1 MTLGDIAKKARSLVN
16 ANITNYSDA
25 DLLIDINLWMQKVA
39 TMILE
44 SQDEMDFD
52 DMRNTTYPIKN
63 IALVAGQRDY
73 PIPVT
78 EKMLKFKRLDVTYDG
93 TNFYKAEPIDSSEID
108 YGIGKSTSTTQE
120 ANLDALF
127 PKNRPRYD
135 IKYGSI
141 FIYPRA
147 VASEVS
153 AGALMNAEWYRQIT
167 PFTSADYTSVITDS
181 TVVPGFDDPFHP
193 ILSYGPA
200 FEFAL
205 SRGKPE
211 AKSIQA
217 MLQDYEIR
225 LKQAYSSKEKDRQFV
240 IGANLP
246 NYGSKG
252 RNWSAIDTIYRP

>member
-1 MTLGDIAKKARSLVN
+1 LTLGDIAKKARSLSN
-16 ANITNYSDA
+16 TTITNYSDA
-25 DLLIDINLWMQKVA
+25 DLLIDINIWYQKVV

-44 SQDEMDFD
+44 SQDEADFD

-78 EKMLKFKRLDVTYDG
+78 EKMLKLKRLDVTYDG
-93 TNFYKAEPIDSSEID
+93 VNFYKAEPIDSAEID
-108 YGIGKSTSTTQE
+108 YGIGKLTSTTQE
-120 ANLDALF
+120 SNLDALF
-127 PKNRPRYD
+127 PKTRPRYD

-147 VASEVS
+147 TASEVS
-153 AGALMNAEWYRQIT
+153 AGALMNAEWSRQVT
-167 PFTSADYTSVITDS
+167 PFTTSDYTTVLTDS

-193 ILSYGPA
+193 ILAYGPA
-200 FEFAL
+200 SE
-205 SRGKPE
+205 R
-211 AKSIQA
+211 SINLTLPQLA
-217 MLQDYEIR
+217 ILEKKTAEYEMRI
-225 LKQAYSSKEKDRQFV
+225 KQAYSNKQQDRQYA

-246 NYGSKG
+246 NYSAKG